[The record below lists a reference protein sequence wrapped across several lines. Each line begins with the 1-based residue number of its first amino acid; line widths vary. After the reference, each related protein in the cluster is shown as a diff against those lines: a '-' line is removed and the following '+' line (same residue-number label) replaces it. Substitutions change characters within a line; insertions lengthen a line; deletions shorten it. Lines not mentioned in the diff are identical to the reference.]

1 MPCTKWSIDKYQTHP
16 DAANMEKWTL
26 RQDFMFMLKDLP
38 HVIARQ
44 KEQFSDG
51 VGNEWIESLK
61 NHAEKKYTD
70 SYFEKMKKTYVYQT
84 PQTKEA
90 LLYREIFEKYFRKCE
105 KTVFY
110 TNETAACSSEVAVK
124 WDNFEKDPSAQSM
137 KSI

>member
-1 MPCTKWSIDKYQTHP
+1 
-16 DAANMEKWTL
+16 
-26 RQDFMFMLKDLP
+26 
-38 HVIARQ
+38 
-44 KEQFSDG
+44 
-51 VGNEWIESLK
+51 
-61 NHAEKKYTD
+61 
-70 SYFEKMKKTYVYQT
+70 MKKTYVYQT

-90 LLYREIFEKYFRKCE
+90 LLYREIFEKYFSKCE